1 MGIIKYVGFRLFLL
15 LFVFITN
22 NAFSYNLQTTQIPD
36 DTLKIS
42 SKEFQSNL
50 DSLLNNFFVSQSLKI
65 NSNTLFSKQDTESEA
80 IPEFSDSVYMKRLQS
95 LPSIVDMTYNAKV
108 RAFIELYVNKKR
120 KNVKVM
126 LGLAQYYFPIFE
138 EILDKQGLPQELKYL
153 TIIESALNPRATS
166 RVGASGLWQFMYTT
180 GKIYDLQVNSYVDER
195 RDPIKASYAAA
206 SYLKDLY
213 GIYKD
218 WTLAI
223 AAYNCGPGNVNKAIK
238 RSKGKTNFWDIYD
251 YLPSETRGY
260 VPAFIAAN
268 YMMNYYKEHN
278 LFPQKI
284 NFPQLTDTVMVNEN
298 INLKDVSELLNV
310 PLQQLRDLNP
320 QYKNDIIPGSSES
333 YSLKLP
339 VNLATTFIELEDSI
353 TSRSKETMIKY
364 TEIAPQ
370 QNYLQI
376 SPNDEIIRQTHKVKK
391 GDTFNSIAKKY
402 GVEVSALKEWN
413 RMRNKKLKTSQK
425 LIIYT
430 TKKTK
435 TSESEKNE
443 KTENKTDKNKNDS
456 IKKTDNK
463 PIKETIAKKEKEKEQ
478 TEPKQDSDKK
488 QNSEKKKLTDKKK
501 DSDMKKQTEKKE
513 EQNSKSEKNKDTKKN
528 THKIEKGETLSSIS
542 RKYNVSIEEIIKWN
556 NLKKD
561 GKINT
566 GQVLII
572 KSK

>member
-1 MGIIKYVGFRLFLL
+1 MGIGKYVVFKFLLL
-15 LFVFITN
+15 LFVLTTN
-22 NAFSYNLQTTQIPD
+22 NAFSFILQSHTPT
-36 DTLKIS
+36 DTIKIS
-42 SKEFQSNL
+42 SKEFQANL

-65 NSNTLFSKQDTESEA
+65 NSNTLFSSQNTDSEA
-80 IPEFSDSVYMKRLQS
+80 IPEFSDSVYIKRLQS
-95 LPSIVDMTYNAKV
+95 LPSIVDMTYNDKV

-206 SYLKDLY
+206 NYLKDLY
-213 GIYKD
+213 NIYKD

-238 RSKGKTNFWDIYD
+238 RSKGKTNFWEIYD
-251 YLPSETRGY
+251 YLPAETRGY

-320 QYKNDIIPGSSES
+320 QYKNDVIPGSSES

-353 TSRSKETMIKY
+353 TSRSKETMLKY
-364 TEIAPQ
+364 TEITPQ

-376 SPNDEIIRQTHKVKK
+376 SPNDEIIRQSHKVKK
-391 GDTFNSIAKKY
+391 GENFNSIAKKY
-402 GVEVSALKEWN
+402 GVDVNALKEWN
-413 RMRNKKLKTSQK
+413 RMRSKKLKTGQK

-430 TKKTK
+430 TKKSK
-435 TSESEKNE
+435 TSENEQKEKPENKIEKN
-443 KTENKTDKNKNDS
+443 NSDS
-456 IKKTDNK
+456 LKKTDNK
-463 PIKETIAKKEKEKEQ
+463 SVKEQINKKESSDTENKKNQEKAKNNNK
-478 TEPKQDSDKK
+478 TE
-488 QNSEKKKLTDKKK
+488 KKK
-501 DSDMKKQTEKKE
+501 DSKKT
-513 EQNSKSEKNKDTKKN
+513 
-528 THKIEKGETLSSIS
+528 THKVGKGETLSSIS
-542 RKYNVSIEEIIKWN
+542 RKYNVSVDELIKIN
-556 NLKKD
+556 NLKSD
-561 GKINT
+561 GKINS
-566 GQVLII
+566 GQTLII

>member
-1 MGIIKYVGFRLFLL
+1 MGVIKCVSFKMFLL
-15 LFVFITN
+15 LFVVFTN
-22 NAFSYNLQTTQIPD
+22 NAYSFNILTSRIPD
-36 DTLKIS
+36 DTIKIS
-42 SKEFQSNL
+42 SKEFQANL
-50 DSLLNNFFVSQSLKI
+50 DSLLNNFFVNQSLKI
-65 NSNTLFSKQDTESEA
+65 NSNTLFSSQNTESEA

-95 LPSIVDMTYNAKV
+95 LPSIVDMTYNDKV

-126 LGLAQYYFPIFE
+126 LGLSQYYFPIFE

-206 SYLKDLY
+206 NYLKDLY

-238 RSKGKTNFWDIYD
+238 RSKGKKNFWEIYD
-251 YLPSETRGY
+251 FLPAETRGY

-391 GDTFNSIAKKY
+391 AENFNSIAKKY
-402 GVEVSALKEWN
+402 GVEVNALKEWN
-413 RMRNKKLKTSQK
+413 RMRNKKLKTGQK

-435 TSESEKNE
+435 TSESDKNE
-443 KTENKTDKNKNDS
+443 KTENKTES
-456 IKKTDNK
+456 IKKTENK
-463 PIKETIAKKEKEKEQ
+463 PVKEISVKKEKEK
-478 TEPKQDSDKK
+478 TEAKQDSEKEK
-488 QNSEKKKLTDKKK
+488 QV
-501 DSDMKKQTEKKE
+501 EKKE
-513 EQNSKSEKNKDTKKN
+513 KQNSKSEKNKTLNKT
-528 THKIEKGETLSSIS
+528 THKIGKGETLSSIS
-542 RKYNVSIEEIIKWN
+542 RKYNVSIEELIKLN
-556 NLKKD
+556 NLKTD
-561 GKINT
+561 GKINS

>member
-1 MGIIKYVGFRLFLL
+1 MGIGKYVVFKFLLL
-15 LFVFITN
+15 LFVLTTN
-22 NAFSYNLQTTQIPD
+22 NAFSFILQSHTPT
-36 DTLKIS
+36 DTIKIS
-42 SKEFQSNL
+42 SKEFQANL

-65 NSNTLFSKQDTESEA
+65 NSNTLFSSQNTDSEA
-80 IPEFSDSVYMKRLQS
+80 IPEFSDSVYIKRLQS
-95 LPSIVDMTYNAKV
+95 LPSIVDMTYNDKV

-206 SYLKDLY
+206 NYLKDLY
-213 GIYKD
+213 NIYKD

-238 RSKGKTNFWDIYD
+238 RSKGKTNFWEIYD
-251 YLPSETRGY
+251 YLPAETRGY

-298 INLKDVSELLNV
+298 INLKDVSDLLKV

-353 TSRSKETMIKY
+353 TSRSKETMLKY
-364 TEIAPQ
+364 TEITPQ

-376 SPNDEIIRQTHKVKK
+376 SPNDEIIRQSHKVKK
-391 GDTFNSIAKKY
+391 GENFNSIAKKY
-402 GVEVSALKEWN
+402 GVDVSALKEWN
-413 RMRNKKLKTSQK
+413 RMRSKKLKTGQK
-425 LIIYT
+425 LIVYT
-430 TKKTK
+430 TKKSKSTENEQK
-435 TSESEKNE
+435 EKPENKIEKN
-443 KTENKTDKNKNDS
+443 NSDS
-456 IKKTDNK
+456 LKKTDNK
-463 PIKETIAKKEKEKEQ
+463 SVKEKINKKESSD
-478 TEPKQDSDKK
+478 TENKK
-488 QNSEKKKLTDKKK
+488 NQGKSENNIKTEKKK
-501 DSDMKKQTEKKE
+501 DSKKT
-513 EQNSKSEKNKDTKKN
+513 
-528 THKIEKGETLSSIS
+528 THKVGKGETLSSIS
-542 RKYNVSIEEIIKWN
+542 RKYNVSVDELIKIN
-556 NLKKD
+556 NLKSD
-561 GKINT
+561 GKINS
-566 GQVLII
+566 GQTLII

>member
-1 MGIIKYVGFRLFLL
+1 MGVIKCVSFKMFLL
-15 LFVFITN
+15 LFVVFTN
-22 NAFSYNLQTTQIPD
+22 DAFSFNIQTSRIPD
-36 DTLKIS
+36 DTIKIS
-42 SKEFQSNL
+42 SKEFQANL
-50 DSLLNNFFVSQSLKI
+50 DSLLNNFFVNQSLKI
-65 NSNTLFSKQDTESEA
+65 NSNTLFSSQNTDSEA

-95 LPSIVDMTYNAKV
+95 LPSIVDMTYNDKV

-126 LGLAQYYFPIFE
+126 LGLSQYYFPIFE

-206 SYLKDLY
+206 NYLKDLY

-238 RSKGKTNFWDIYD
+238 RSKGKKNFWEIYD
-251 YLPSETRGY
+251 FLPAETRGY

-391 GDTFNSIAKKY
+391 AENFNSIAKKY
-402 GVEVSALKEWN
+402 GVEVNALKEWN
-413 RMRNKKLKTSQK
+413 RMRNKKLKTGQK

-435 TSESEKNE
+435 TSESDKNE
-443 KTENKTDKNKNDS
+443 KAENKTES

-463 PIKETIAKKEKEKEQ
+463 PVKETSVKKEKTEAKQASEKE
-478 TEPKQDSDKK
+478 KQV
-488 QNSEKKKLTDKKK
+488 
-501 DSDMKKQTEKKE
+501 EKKE
-513 EQNSKSEKNKDTKKN
+513 KQNSKSEKNKTLNKT
-528 THKIEKGETLSSIS
+528 THKVGKGETLSSIS
-542 RKYNVSIEEIIKWN
+542 KKYNVSIEELIKLN
-556 NLKKD
+556 NLKTD
-561 GKINT
+561 GKINS

>member
-1 MGIIKYVGFRLFLL
+1 MGFGKYVVFKFLLL
-15 LFVFITN
+15 LFVLTTN
-22 NAFSYNLQTTQIPD
+22 NAFSFILQSHTPA
-36 DTLKIS
+36 DTIKIS
-42 SKEFQSNL
+42 SKEFQANL

-65 NSNTLFSKQDTESEA
+65 NSNTLFSSQNTDSEA
-80 IPEFSDSVYMKRLQS
+80 IPEFSDSVYIKRLQS
-95 LPSIVDMTYNAKV
+95 LPSIVDMTYNDKV

-206 SYLKDLY
+206 NYLKDLY
-213 GIYKD
+213 NIYKD

-238 RSKGKTNFWDIYD
+238 RSKGKTNFWEIYD
-251 YLPSETRGY
+251 YLPAETRGY

-298 INLKDVSELLNV
+298 INLKDVSDLLKV

-353 TSRSKETMIKY
+353 TSRSKETMLKY
-364 TEIAPQ
+364 TEITPQ

-376 SPNDEIIRQTHKVKK
+376 SPNDEIIRQSHKVKK
-391 GDTFNSIAKKY
+391 GENFNSIAKKY
-402 GVEVSALKEWN
+402 GVDVSALKEWN
-413 RMRNKKLKTSQK
+413 RMRSKKLKTGQK
-425 LIIYT
+425 LIVYT
-430 TKKTK
+430 TKKSKSTENEQK
-435 TSESEKNE
+435 EKPENKIEKN
-443 KTENKTDKNKNDS
+443 NSDS
-456 IKKTDNK
+456 LKKTDNK
-463 PIKETIAKKEKEKEQ
+463 SVKEKINKKESSDTENKKNQEKGENNI
-478 TEPKQDSDKK
+478 K
-488 QNSEKKKLTDKKK
+488 
-501 DSDMKKQTEKKE
+501 TEKK
-513 EQNSKSEKNKDTKKN
+513 NDSKKT
-528 THKIEKGETLSSIS
+528 THKVGKGETLSSIS
-542 RKYNVSIEEIIKWN
+542 RKYNVSVDELIKIN
-556 NLKKD
+556 NLKSD
-561 GKINT
+561 GKINS
-566 GQVLII
+566 GQTLII

>member
-1 MGIIKYVGFRLFLL
+1 MGIGKYVVFKFLL
-15 LFVFITN
+15 LSFVLTTN
-22 NAFSYNLQTTQIPD
+22 NAFSFILQSHTPT
-36 DTLKIS
+36 DTIKIS
-42 SKEFQSNL
+42 SKEFQANL

-65 NSNTLFSKQDTESEA
+65 NSNTLFSSQNTDSEA
-80 IPEFSDSVYMKRLQS
+80 IPEFSDSVYIKRLQS
-95 LPSIVDMTYNAKV
+95 LPSIVDMTYNDKV

-206 SYLKDLY
+206 NYLKDLY
-213 GIYKD
+213 NIYKD

-238 RSKGKTNFWDIYD
+238 RSKGKTNFWEIYD
-251 YLPSETRGY
+251 YLPAETRGY

-298 INLKDVSELLNV
+298 INLKDVSDLLKV

-353 TSRSKETMIKY
+353 TSRSKETMLKY
-364 TEIAPQ
+364 TEITPQ

-376 SPNDEIIRQTHKVKK
+376 SPNDEIIRQSHKVKK
-391 GDTFNSIAKKY
+391 GENFNSIAKKY
-402 GVEVSALKEWN
+402 GVDVSALKEWN
-413 RMRNKKLKTSQK
+413 RMRSKKLKTGQK
-425 LIIYT
+425 LIVYT
-430 TKKTK
+430 TKKSKSTENEQK
-435 TSESEKNE
+435 EKPENKIEKN
-443 KTENKTDKNKNDS
+443 NSDS
-456 IKKTDNK
+456 LKKTDNK
-463 PIKETIAKKEKEKEQ
+463 SVKEKINKKESSDTENKKNQEKSENNIK
-478 TEPKQDSDKK
+478 TE
-488 QNSEKKKLTDKKK
+488 KKK
-501 DSDMKKQTEKKE
+501 DSKKT
-513 EQNSKSEKNKDTKKN
+513 
-528 THKIEKGETLSSIS
+528 THKVGKGETLSSIS
-542 RKYNVSIEEIIKWN
+542 RKYNVSVDELIKIN
-556 NLKKD
+556 NLKSD
-561 GKINT
+561 GKINY
-566 GQVLII
+566 GQTLII